1 MMENK
6 KRWLL
11 RLFIFLFSA
20 SVSVAVLPIGIVNA
34 YGLFGEV
41 TSSFVTEDKDSEIVN
56 ERQIYELKKQVK
68 GINIYNIW
76 FEVWV
81 CIMCMI
87 FVAYMVRLPRGDTI
101 VSLKVRMDD

>member
-1 MMENK
+1 MENK

-11 RLFIFLFSA
+11 CLFIFLFSA

-81 CIMCMI
+81 CIICMI
-87 FVAYMVRLPRGDTI
+87 FVAYMVRLPRCDTI

>member
-1 MMENK
+1 MEKK

-11 RLFIFLFSA
+11 RLFILLFSI
-20 SVSVAVLPIGIVNA
+20 SVSSTVLPSGIVNV
-34 YGLFGEV
+34 YGLFGEI
-41 TSSFVTEDKDSEIVN
+41 TSSSVTEDKDSEIVD
-56 ERQIYELKKQVK
+56 ERQINELAKQVK

-81 CIMCMI
+81 CIICMI
-87 FVAYMVRLPRGDTI
+87 FIAYMIRLPSGDTI